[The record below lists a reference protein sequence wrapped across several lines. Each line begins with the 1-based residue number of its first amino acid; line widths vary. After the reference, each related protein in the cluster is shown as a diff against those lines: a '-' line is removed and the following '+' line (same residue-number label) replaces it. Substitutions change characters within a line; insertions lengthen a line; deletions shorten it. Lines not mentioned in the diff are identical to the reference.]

1 MYSIS
6 HVALSVSDIRESIE
20 FYEKF
25 GFKTIKEWE
34 ATDHSLKIVH
44 LKLNN
49 VVLELFC
56 YKNYIDIPEHSK
68 KLSSDLPVIG
78 TKHFALGVKSIDIA
92 HKDLI
97 SKGIISSDLNI
108 TLGRLGKRYF
118 FITDPDGILIE
129 IIED

>member
-1 MYSIS
+1 MYSVS
-6 HVALSVSDIRESIE
+6 HVALSVIDIRETIE
-20 FYEKF
+20 FYKKF
-25 GFKTIKEWE
+25 GFKVIKEWE
-34 ATDHSLKIVH
+34 ATDHSIQIVH

-56 YKNYIDIPEHSK
+56 YKKHIDIPNHSK

-97 SKGIISSDLNI
+97 KKGIIPSDLDI
-108 TLGRLGKRYF
+108 TLGRLGKQYF
-118 FITDPDGILIE
+118 FITDPNGILIE